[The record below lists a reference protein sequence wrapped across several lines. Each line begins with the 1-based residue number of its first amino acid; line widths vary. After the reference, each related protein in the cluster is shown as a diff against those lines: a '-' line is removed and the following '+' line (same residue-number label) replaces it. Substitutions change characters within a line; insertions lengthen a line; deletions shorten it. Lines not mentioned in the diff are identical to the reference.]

1 MNFGRILDDAIAAV
15 APVTA
20 ARRRAARIGYE
31 QIRGYDAAARNRKT
45 KGWNRPSTSQN
56 AENARAIRI
65 LSASAAD
72 LFRNNKYAAAGL
84 RHYVGAVWGD
94 GIAPMIAHPDPVVQQ
109 EAQDDWERWAESK
122 VGDQVDW
129 YGHGK
134 LICRGMIGPGESLT
148 QWNPGRD
155 GEPSGRVVGLEGEY
169 LDETR
174 TEQSG
179 DARIIQGVEFR
190 NRERAAYWLF
200 DEHPGDVIFST
211 TRASSRIAAE
221 HVDHVFEKLTHTQ
234 ARGVSRFAPLIMTL
248 RDIGD
253 IEDSRRLQEK
263 VASCV
268 GMILQS
274 VRGSEVSPL
283 VNNAETQTDS
293 RPDIETIT
301 PGMILR
307 PPPGVTAHS
316 FTPAPSNEGT
326 NFIRQQLAAV
336 SANLVPYHVLT
347 GDVSQA
353 NYSGLRASLLS
364 LWGQLDDDQQ
374 NTIIPQVCQPALD
387 RRMQLLATRTGDRR
401 FLQVRATWA
410 LPVRRHA
417 DPVKDLMAE
426 LIEIR
431 SGLKLISR
439 SLAERGIN
447 ADEHM
452 REIAR
457 MNGLIDT
464 LGLALESDPRRVTKS
479 GVLQAATGYIL
490 PQGEGAVAAAV

>member
-1 MNFGRILDDAIAAV
+1 MNFGSALDRAILPF
-15 APVTA
+15 APA
-20 ARRRAARIGYE
+20 WAGRRMAARIGAE
-31 QIRGYDAAARNRKT
+31 QIRGYDAAKRNRRT
-45 KGWNRPSTSQN
+45 KGWDRPSTSQN
-56 AENARAIRI
+56 AENARAMRL
-65 LSASAAD
+65 LSAGAAD
-72 LFRNNKYAAAGL
+72 LFRNNKYAAGGL
-84 RHYVGAVWGD
+84 RHYVGSVWGD
-94 GIAPMIAHPDPVVQQ
+94 GIAPMIQHPEPAVQKL
-109 EAQDDWERWAESK
+109 AQGAWDRWAESK

-134 LICRGMIGPGESLT
+134 LLCRGVIGPGESLT
-148 QWNPGRD
+148 QWGPGPD
-155 GEPSGRVVGLEGEY
+155 GYPDGTVVGLEGDY
-169 LDETR
+169 LDDTR

-190 NRERAAYWLF
+190 NRTRSGYWLF

-211 TRASSRIAAE
+211 ARVSRRVDARHI
-221 HVDHVFEKLTHTQ
+221 DHVFEKLTHTQ
-234 ARGVSRFAPLIMTL
+234 ARGVSRFAPLMMTL

-268 GMILQS
+268 GMILT
-274 VRGSEVSPL
+274 SEAGTSTSPL
-283 VNNAETQTDS
+283 VNDAEAQTNG
-293 RPDIETIT
+293 RPDVETLS

-307 PPPGVTAHS
+307 PPAGVSVHS
-316 FTPAPSNEGT
+316 FTPAPSSEGT

-336 SANLVPYHVLT
+336 SASLVPYHVLT

-353 NYSGLRASLLS
+353 NYSGLRAALLS
-364 LWGQLDDDQQ
+364 LWDLLDDDQQ
-374 NTIIPQVCQPALD
+374 NTIIPLICQPALD
-387 RRMQLLATRTGDRR
+387 RRMRLLAAQTGDRR
-401 FLQVRATWA
+401 FLEVRATWA

-431 SGLKLISR
+431 SGLKLVSR

-447 ADEHM
+447 ADDHM
-452 REIAR
+452 REIKR
-457 MNGLIDT
+457 MNDLTDA

-479 GVLQAATGYIL
+479 GVLQAAAGYIL
-490 PQGEGAVAAAV
+490 PKDGGAATDT